1 MADRPADSRS
11 ALSSEQRTALE
22 RRVREAASSAGP
34 RVRISRRADPA
45 APAPLSSAQQRLW
58 VLDQLVPGNSFYNVP
73 RTFRIE
79 GALDS
84 RVLAAALEETVRRH
98 ESLRTTFENRDG
110 QPVQVIGEAGPF
122 SLSEVSL
129 EGRPP
134 DEREA
139 AALELAREDAERP
152 FDLARGPLLRAT
164 LLRLS
169 ENAHL
174 LHITVHHIVTD
185 GWSMDVLWREL
196 SISYEARLGGRSPG
210 LAPLP
215 VQYADFCRW
224 QQEWLRGESA
234 SAQVSHWAE
243 RLKGAAPLEL
253 PVDHPRPTT
262 PTFRGTYQTRV
273 VSREVVE
280 KLRSLSRAEGATL
293 YMAIL
298 AAFEIFLQRH
308 TGQDDVSIATPIAGR
323 QFPELEGLIGFFANT
338 VVIRGDLSGQPTARE
353 VIRRVREAA
362 LDAYAHQDV
371 PLEKLVEALRP
382 ERSLSQNPIA
392 QVVCVLQNEPASE
405 LVLPGARV
413 APIEL
418 LTNTA
423 RFDLELHARERR
435 GELACTI
442 MGSSELFDGETV
454 ERLLERF
461 VVLLEAIAENPD
473 RPAAALDLLPAGERS
488 RLLSEWNPPTRD
500 FSTGR
505 QLHEFFQRRAA
516 EAPEST
522 AVEFE
527 SARLSYSEL
536 NVRSNQL
543 AWHLKTLGVG
553 PDVLVA
559 VCLDRSLEMMVA
571 LLGILKAGG
580 AYVPLDPAYPADRL
594 AFMLEDAGAPV
605 LVTSQRLKGALPERA
620 GLRVCLLE
628 GDFASLEG
636 EQTHDPPVTGS
647 PDDLAYVIYTSG
659 STGKP
664 KGVLVTH
671 RNVDRLFAA
680 TEPWFGFDERDVWTL
695 FH

>member
-11 ALSSEQRTALE
+11 PLSSEQRAALE

-243 RLKGAAPLEL
+243 
-253 PVDHPRPTT
+253 
-262 PTFRGTYQTRV
+262 
-273 VSREVVE
+273 
-280 KLRSLSRAEGATL
+280 
-293 YMAIL
+293 
-298 AAFEIFLQRH
+298 
-308 TGQDDVSIATPIAGR
+308 
-323 QFPELEGLIGFFANT
+323 
-338 VVIRGDLSGQPTARE
+338 
-353 VIRRVREAA
+353 
-362 LDAYAHQDV
+362 
-371 PLEKLVEALRP
+371 
-382 ERSLSQNPIA
+382 
-392 QVVCVLQNEPASE
+392 
-405 LVLPGARV
+405 
-413 APIEL
+413 
-418 LTNTA
+418 
-423 RFDLELHARERR
+423 
-435 GELACTI
+435 
-442 MGSSELFDGETV
+442 
-454 ERLLERF
+454 
-461 VVLLEAIAENPD
+461 
-473 RPAAALDLLPAGERS
+473 
-488 RLLSEWNPPTRD
+488 
-500 FSTGR
+500 
-505 QLHEFFQRRAA
+505 
-516 EAPEST
+516 
-522 AVEFE
+522 
-527 SARLSYSEL
+527 
-536 NVRSNQL
+536 
-543 AWHLKTLGVG
+543 
-553 PDVLVA
+553 
-559 VCLDRSLEMMVA
+559 
-571 LLGILKAGG
+571 
-580 AYVPLDPAYPADRL
+580 
-594 AFMLEDAGAPV
+594 
-605 LVTSQRLKGALPERA
+605 
-620 GLRVCLLE
+620 
-628 GDFASLEG
+628 
-636 EQTHDPPVTGS
+636 
-647 PDDLAYVIYTSG
+647 
-659 STGKP
+659 
-664 KGVLVTH
+664 
-671 RNVDRLFAA
+671 
-680 TEPWFGFDERDVWTL
+680 
-695 FH
+695 